1 LISYFGAAFAFQSR
15 REGSRTNRSAR
26 LSRIKE
32 SSHDPDSDET
42 VRASHGRRHHVAR
55 RGGHPAA
62 PVRAQGG
69 APVGQRQRHRR
80 PRHRRPRRLRRRHLG
95 DRLRP
100 PNANVT
106 GAPVIDGLGVCVG
119 VISATDFVHLA
130 DAERRHVSRVK
141 SDCVCSEWQVVEVE
155 NLPNDEVRDYMT
167 PDPVTVRPS
176 IRLTELARKM
186 LDAHIHRLIVVDA
199 QGRPVGVVSS
209 TDVLA
214 AVAYAEHTN

>member
-1 LISYFGAAFAFQSR
+1 MIPTAMKPFVNLTAAD
-15 REGSRTNRSAR
+15 
-26 LSRIKE
+26 IM
-32 SSHDPDSDET
+32 SHDVVAIPQHLS
-42 VRASHGRRHHVAR
+42 VRK
-55 RGGHPAA
+55 AA
-62 PVRAQGG
+62 
-69 APVGQRQRHRR
+69 
-80 PRHRRPRRLRRRHLG
+80 HL
-95 DRLRP
+95 LA
-100 PNANVT
+100 NANVT

-130 DAERRHVSRVK
+130 DAERRHVSRPR
-141 SDCVCSEWQVVEVE
+141 SECVCSEWQVVEVE

-176 IRLTELARKM
+176 IRLTELARMM